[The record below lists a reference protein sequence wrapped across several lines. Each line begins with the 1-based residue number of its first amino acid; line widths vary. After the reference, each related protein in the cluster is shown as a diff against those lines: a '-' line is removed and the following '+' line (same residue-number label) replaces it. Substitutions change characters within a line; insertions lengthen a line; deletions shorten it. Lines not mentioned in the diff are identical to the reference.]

1 MESIQ
6 DQILQ
11 VGEILYDD
19 LLYILPFE
27 NTVDLVTMKG
37 RGIRN
42 VLEKACY
49 KINPDNVNDYNGS
62 FGYQVANPNCSVK
75 LFWRVKTEIQFDGVF
90 PGGGIEI

>member
-1 MESIQ
+1 MESLQ

-49 KINPDNVNDYNGS
+49 KINPDDVNDYYGS
-62 FGYQVANPNCSVK
+62 FGYQVANLNC
-75 LFWRVKTEIQFDGVF
+75 LFACQMHELYGKVLKTEISLLV
-90 PGGGIEI
+90 

>member
-1 MESIQ
+1 M
-6 DQILQ
+6 Q

-49 KINPDNVNDYNGS
+49 KINPDDVNDYSGS
-62 FGYQVANPNCSVK
+62 FGYQVTNPNC
-75 LFWRVKTEIQFDGVF
+75 LFVCQMHELYGEVSKHNVCN
-90 PGGGIEI
+90 